1 MTFTN
6 LKSSVGQFSIVV
18 SGKTHIS
25 QASPDVLGKLP
36 AHLLAPIHPKK
47 SNKSLKSG
55 LVIDFMIAKVPARK
69 AFNESDSGILKPIF
83 MVWGFEVLCK
93 AVDNIGLSNHGFRF
107 FLDRLREAPTFGTV
121 RRSLLG
127 VLLLPPQDSPSAV
140 GPVP

>member
-1 MTFTN
+1 
-6 LKSSVGQFSIVV
+6 
-18 SGKTHIS
+18 
-25 QASPDVLGKLP
+25 
-36 AHLLAPIHPKK
+36 
-47 SNKSLKSG
+47 
-55 LVIDFMIAKVPARK
+55 MIAKVPARK
-69 AFNESDSGILKPIF
+69 AFNESNSGIFKPIL